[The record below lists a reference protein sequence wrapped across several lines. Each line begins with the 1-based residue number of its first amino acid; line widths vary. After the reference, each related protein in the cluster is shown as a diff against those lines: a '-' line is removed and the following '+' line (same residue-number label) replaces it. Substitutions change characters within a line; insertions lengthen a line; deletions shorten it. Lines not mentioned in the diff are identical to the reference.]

1 MDKKIKSFN
10 VNILGGMYGIKSKLQ
25 IKLCTKTYTEVCN
38 VFEANLIKLEFAPN
52 KNSTLDFNEIK

>member
-1 MDKKIKSFN
+1 MDKKIKTFN

-38 VFEANLIKLEFAPN
+38 AFEANLIN
-52 KNSTLDFNEIK
+52 NSLSNELALKIL